1 MIRSGLGV
9 VVTTSGAGA
18 FGAVNAIGASRF
30 ARAGRATANGGCRT
44 HRSIHDNPS

>member
-1 MIRSGLGV
+1 MQSGLGV

-30 ARAGRATANGGCRT
+30 TRAGRATANGECRT
-44 HRSIHDNPS
+44 HRGVHNNPS